1 MRINIYMIGVG
12 GQGLITTSN
21 LIGAAATSRGI
32 KVLTSE
38 THGLSQR
45 GGSVDVHV
53 RLGDVNS
60 PLIPL
65 GGADLVIA
73 FELLEAF
80 RAAPY
85 INENTKIIVNSRL
98 IRPPTPRLRLPS
110 AEELINKL
118 NAIRNV
124 KIIDAFNTAIKL
136 GNPIVENMVLLGAA
150 HAAGLNLAID
160 ENAIIEAIKSTMRM
174 PELNVK
180 AFKMGIDLVNGSS
193 PR

>member
-1 MRINIYMIGVG
+1 M
-12 GQGLITTSN
+12 
-21 LIGAAATSRGI
+21 
-32 KVLTSE
+32 
-38 THGLSQR
+38 
-45 GGSVDVHV
+45 
-53 RLGDVNS
+53 GDVNS

-136 GNPIVENMVLLGAA
+136 GNPIVENMVLLGGQLTLRG
-150 HAAGLNLAID
+150 GLI
-160 ENAIIEAIKSTMRM
+160 
-174 PELNVK
+174 
-180 AFKMGIDLVNGSS
+180 
-193 PR
+193 

>member
-1 MRINIYMIGVG
+1 MRMNIYMIGVG

-21 LIGAAATSRGI
+21 LIGAAATSRGV
-32 KVLTSE
+32 KALTSE

-98 IRPPTPRLRLPS
+98 IRPPTPRLRLPR

-118 NAIRNV
+118 GAIRNV
-124 KIIDAFNTAIKL
+124 KIIDAFNAAVKL

-150 HAAGLNLAID
+150 HAAGLSSAID
-160 ENAIIEAIKSTMRM
+160 EGAIIEAIRSTMRM
-174 PELNVK
+174 PELNVR
-180 AFKMGIDLVNGSS
+180 AFEVGINLVNNY
-193 PR
+193 